1 MYCSGRR
8 LFGHSLRDTYAAFRA
23 FDRDGS
29 GLLSSEEFSAAMV
42 RLDLGLTQEQLAE
55 VFNSIDEDGSNAID
69 YAE

>member
-1 MYCSGRR
+1 MYCAGRR

-29 GLLSSEEFSAAMV
+29 GLLSSQAFSGAMV
-42 RLDLGLTQEQLAE
+42 RLDLGLTEEQLAE
-55 VFNSIDEDGSNAID
+55 VFTSIDEDQSGAID